1 MVSRCRRART
11 PPKTTTIARA
21 ARSARRRRDMGR
33 FACFACRGSDA
44 MCVPSFSEVEA
55 VSPWYR
61 VGIDREPVEARCAMI
76 VQYRRAGYLRHALRA
91 YGEPYG
97 ANCCARYPLPES
109 FGEYFANDVVGAV
122 HIRVEAPSIRR
133 SVESTLHPPSAERR
147 HGCRAVDQQR
157 VRVEEAGLAGVALL
171 GDDDPNAY

>member
-1 MVSRCRRART
+1 MVSGGGGERPPPMTPATARGG
-11 PPKTTTIARA
+11 
-21 ARSARRRRDMGR
+21 RSARRRRDMGR

-44 MCVPSFSEVEA
+44 MCVPSISEVEA

-97 ANCCARYPLPES
+97 AN
-109 FGEYFANDVVGAV
+109 
-122 HIRVEAPSIRR
+122 
-133 SVESTLHPPSAERR
+133 
-147 HGCRAVDQQR
+147 
-157 VRVEEAGLAGVALL
+157 
-171 GDDDPNAY
+171 